1 MIYRISPCQ
10 KRNSQK
16 LAMFAQK
23 KQPVVPVMSGPKF
36 VDHQNAKNPKPFPRM
51 SYPLVMTD
59 SLLLDIAIGKK

>member
-1 MIYRISPCQ
+1 MPKKKQPETGHVCP
-10 KRNSQK
+10 
-16 LAMFAQK
+16 K